1 MLRLSAS
8 QYAKF
13 RATLKFAV
21 ASKQHTV
28 TSLAKTCCVH
38 RTSVHKWLSG
48 KCKFGPSKTV
58 AIECF
63 SLLGAPSL
71 EVVVPRKGRVV
82 PTKLSELLQSKIY
95 NLAHAR
101 SLGIPKQAR
110 TTQFS
115 EVGIIVS
122 DILRLRKIPHRL
134 VIDHN
139 KLPDTAIEI
148 WFDLPNYLNTVWCIF
163 MLDSPSGLLYELIQ
177 PDLPGAPR
185 QQYGEFNKSA
195 LSALVQLISKTA
207 KTHLKIVEL
216 ETARELK
223 QKMQQQ
229 INKRI

>member
-1 MLRLSAS
+1 MVRLSAS

-13 RATLKFAV
+13 RAALKFALS
-21 ASKQHTV
+21 SKQHTV
-28 TSLAKTCCVH
+28 TSLANTCCVH

-58 AIECF
+58 ASECF
-63 SLLGAPSL
+63 SLLGIPSL

-82 PTKLSELLQSKIY
+82 PTKLAELLQAKIY
-95 NLAHAR
+95 SLSNARTLGVPSHAR
-101 SLGIPKQAR
+101 TK
-110 TTQFS
+110 QFS
-115 EVGIIVS
+115 EIGVIVS

-139 KLPDTAIEI
+139 KLPDIAVEI
-148 WFDLPNYLNTVWCIF
+148 WFDLPNYLHTSWCIF

-185 QQYGEFNKSA
+185 QQYGEFTKSA

-207 KTHLKIVEL
+207 KTHLRIVEL

-223 QKMQQQ
+223 NKMQQQ